1 MDFFNDSIKAL
12 KKQFGSQNLCG
23 VALHRDETAPH
34 IHAFVTPIQELEN
47 GTKKLNAKHWTG
59 GKQKMVELQ
68 NFFHKEVFQKY
79 GLSRG
84 EPAELTKRK
93 NQRSRLTQREN
104 LVKGREDALRVKE
117 KKIATAEKKIKPK
130 LEALRTV
137 ENVPTFP
144 PALEALPLA
153 QLPAKKVFES
163 AQKVAEKTAEAT
175 LKFCQKQY
183 KVLHKAYQ
191 EVSRAVGAEKIMRN
205 AVEQENLQLNRV
217 IDGLSQELDSAK
229 KLVNGMTPDQAEK
242 LAQLMKT
249 KNCQN
254 YGELNQK
261 LHDEK
266 QAENLRQTHEKAL
279 ERTQKRKRGSSMGYE
294 R

>member
-1 MDFFNDSIKAL
+1 
-12 KKQFGSQNLCG
+12 
-23 VALHRDETAPH
+23 
-34 IHAFVTPIQELEN
+34 
-47 GTKKLNAKHWTG
+47 
-59 GKQKMVELQ
+59 MVELQ

-79 GLSRG
+79 GLERG

-93 NQRSRLTQREN
+93 NQRARLTQREN
-104 LVKGREDALRVKE
+104 IVKGREEALRAKE
-117 KKIATAEKKIKPK
+117 KKIAIAEKNLAPK
-130 LEALRTV
+130 LKALRTV

-183 KVLHKAYQ
+183 RILHKAYQ

-229 KLVNGMTPDQAEK
+229 KLINGMTPNQAEK
-242 LAQLMKT
+242 LASEMRKN
-249 KNCQN
+249 NCQN

-261 LHDEK
+261 IHEK
-266 QAENLRQTHEKAL
+266 KKAEIARETHEKA
-279 ERTQKRKRGSSMGYE
+279 QKRAQTRKRESGMGYE